1 MRKKR
6 VLWLMNYTSLRD
18 FEVPLLLEAGYE
30 VFTPKV
36 LPFGF
41 GNENASVT
49 WEYDSTLTL
58 MPEELEQLNRTDL
71 YHTISAEI
79 WTLIN
84 QSFDLI
90 FLDLYPYV
98 LKGVVE
104 NFSGSIVL
112 RASMLPGKEVCSE
125 RIVRSLGMGFL
136 SKIERLGTRFW
147 FAPILRKI
155 GKAEYRVLHSR
166 YIRLPFVP
174 MGLPTA
180 GKQASS
186 DTQHLCIVCPQI
198 RMNPAVETE
207 YNEIKKVFEN
217 RSYRIGGAQ
226 YIAIPNDPKVLP
238 LSSADGRVEHPQN
251 YVGMYVCDPE
261 SSVFDPYGC
270 EAIGQGCPLIY
281 WKGGAF
287 DGFINDETASN
298 AQTFPGVC
306 SSHKEAKRML
316 DELRKSD
323 RYRKRLAE
331 KQLRQ
336 LSQRLDEGER
346 RREWRQGMNKISAEA
361 GSKSS
366 QTKKQCVKLAVIIP
380 QAYTGGVMDYSERL
394 IKCIR
399 RGAAERGDQ
408 VEVLLGILDNPI
420 YEEGGLL
427 SGIKKADIPIRKFQ
441 WTEKDER
448 WAKDAAIL
456 KGIPC
461 PASPDG
467 SYFVLNDGN
476 TNFEDCDYILFTA
489 DRWPGTIFTSVPY
502 SVTAH
507 DFIQRYVPEITDPE
521 TELLFYEMQRGSDTV
536 FVTTPINY
544 GDAVQYGGNVKEKVV
559 LTPILLDLVQLP
571 EKMFVSMKQKNQGD
585 YFLWATNPAQ
595 HKNHVRAIYALI
607 DYYSKGGTLKCFMT
621 GGNTKWFDPKVKCE
635 VDYPSVL
642 KIRKLIAEN
651 SVLKKKLV
659 ILGNLT
665 KDIYLPLL
673 HDAKFVFHPGYA
685 DNGNGTVIDAAC
697 FGVPSL
703 SSDYP
708 AMRYID
714 ERFGIHTHFFSP
726 FDEEEMTQALLDA
739 ERNHEAYA
747 LALPAREAL
756 EKMTTEYTYRET
768 YEHIKRAAMI

>member
-1 MRKKR
+1 MSKKR
-6 VLWLMNYTSLRD
+6 ILWLMNYTSLRD

-49 WEYDSTLTL
+49 WEYDNSLTL
-58 MPEELEQLNRTDL
+58 FPEELERLNQMDL
-71 YHTISAEI
+71 YHMISGEG
-79 WTLIN
+79 WELIN
-84 QSFDLI
+84 RVFDLI

-104 NFSGSIVL
+104 NFSGTIVL
-112 RASMLPGKEVCSE
+112 RSSTLPGGVTCTEW
-125 RIVRSLGMGFL
+125 IAQSLGLGFI
-136 SKIERLGTRFW
+136 SKLERLGTRFW
-147 FAPILRKI
+147 FAPVLQKM
-155 GKAEYRVLHSR
+155 GNAEYRVLHSR
-166 YIRLPFVP
+166 YIKLPFVP
-174 MGLPTA
+174 VGIPDGT
-180 GKQASS
+180 ASS
-186 DTQHLCIVCPQI
+186 PATQLSCIVCPQI
-198 RMNPAVETE
+198 RMNPAAEAA
-207 YNEIKKVFEN
+207 YSEIKKIFKN
-217 RSYRIGGAQ
+217 MAYQIGGAQ

-238 LSSADGRVEHPQN
+238 MSTADGRIEHPQD
-251 YVGMYVCDPE
+251 YIGMYLCDQE
-261 SSVFDPYGC
+261 SSVFDSYAYD
-270 EAIGQGCPLIY
+270 AIGQGCPVVY

-287 DGFINDETASN
+287 DALINDRTKPKS
-298 AQTFPGVC
+298 TDFPGAC
-306 SSHKEAKRML
+306 LSHEDAKRML
-316 DELRKSD
+316 DRLRKNAA
-323 RYRKRLAE
+323 YRSELVGKQQARLSE
-331 KQLRQ
+331 LLDLKK
-336 LSQRLDEGER
+336 SQREWHEGMSR
-346 RREWRQGMNKISAEA
+346 INEA
-361 GSKSS
+361 RSS
-366 QTKKQCVKLAVIIP
+366 GGVDQKKQNVKLAVIIP

-399 RGAAERGDQ
+399 RGAEELGDH

-427 SGIKKADIPIRKFQ
+427 SGVKKANIPIRKFQ

-448 WAKDAAIL
+448 WARDASIL

-461 PASPDG
+461 PPSPNG
-467 SYFVLNDGN
+467 RYFILNDGN

-489 DRWPGTIFTSVPY
+489 DRSPGTIFTSVPY

-507 DFIQRYVPEITDPE
+507 DFIQRYVPEITSPE
-521 TELLFYEMQRGSDTV
+521 IELMFYDMQRSSDTV
-536 FVTTPINY
+536 FVTTPVNY
-544 GDAVQYGGNVKEKVV
+544 VDAVQCGGNAKEKVV
-559 LTPILLDLVQLP
+559 LTPLLLDLVKLP
-571 EKMFVSMKQKNQGD
+571 EKVPSSRKEKKRGD
-585 YFLWATNPAQ
+585 YFLWATNPAL

-621 GGNTKWFDPKVKCE
+621 GGNTKWFDPKVKCD

-642 KIRKLIAEN
+642 KIRQIIAEN
-651 SVLKKKLV
+651 SVLKKKLI

-697 FGVPSL
+697 FGVPAL

-714 ERFGIHTHFFSP
+714 ERFHIQTHFFSP
-726 FDEEEMTQALLDA
+726 FDEEEMTQALLSA
-739 ERNHEAYA
+739 ERDHEMYA
-747 LALPAREAL
+747 LALPSRDAL
-756 EKMTTEYTYRET
+756 QKMTTSYTYRET
-768 YEHIKRAAMI
+768 YEHIKRVAMI